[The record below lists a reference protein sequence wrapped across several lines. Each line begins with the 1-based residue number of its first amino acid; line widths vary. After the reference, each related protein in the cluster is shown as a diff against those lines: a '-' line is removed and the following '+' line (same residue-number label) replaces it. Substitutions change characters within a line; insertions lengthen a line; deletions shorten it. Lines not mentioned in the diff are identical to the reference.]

1 MTTETTYFASVAAIK
16 SKLKLSFPLNI
27 KLPDPVT
34 GEDWT
39 VVRDDIYNLLLSDPS
54 QLLLEGQTVAA
65 LYLEAARM
73 QRACSRAANK
83 ADVAYRQ
90 WRSQIANAFVAAE
103 KAENDGKKPPDKSI
117 EAHYRAHQHYEHY
130 SSVPDFYKNLA
141 NLFSDMKEAFKLKA
155 KMIDSAGHL
164 MAGYEQTVRVERHE
178 EGDDLERLDEMAA
191 ASIAEGRASTSTAS
205 TSEPPPAADPPPTEE
220 AEEEEEE
227 EVAEVDEDGRVI
239 LADEEVCGT
248 CEENPCE
255 CPIEGEGEE
264 DEESVP
270 PPPPEE
276 EEDPEEDPE
285 DGDDD
290 GDSEPP
296 PPPPKKKSKRKP
308 GKPGK
313 RDGKGNKK
321 KSTSKKRSTNK

>member
-1 MTTETTYFASVAAIK
+1 MTTETTYFASVATIK
-16 SKLKLSFPLNI
+16 NKLKLSFPLNI

-39 VVRDDIYNLLLSDPS
+39 ITRDDIYSLLLSDPS

-73 QRACSRAANK
+73 QRACSRAASK

-90 WRSQIANAFVAAE
+90 WRSQTANAFVAAE

-117 EAHYRAHQHYEHY
+117 EAHYRAHQHYEHF

-141 NLFSDMKEAFKLKA
+141 NLFGDLKEAFKLKA
-155 KMIDSAGHL
+155 KMIEFSGHQ

-191 ASIAEGRASTSTAS
+191 ASIAEGRASTSTSETA
-205 TSEPPPAADPPPTEE
+205 EPPPPVDPPPTAEAA

-227 EVAEVDEDGRVI
+227 AEVDEDGRVI
-239 LADEEVCGT
+239 LADDEVCGT

-255 CPIEGEGEE
+255 CLIEGEGEE
-264 DEESVP
+264 DENEVP

-276 EEDPEEDPE
+276 EDDGDDDGDG

-313 RDGKGNKK
+313 RDGK
-321 KSTSKKRSTNK
+321 KSTSKKRGKNK